1 MLILQCLLRI
11 PQTRCENEVRFWNND
26 ELHLFFFSFVVI
38 YGYLLQH
45 PHYLLKSP
53 MKIPMKSHVF
63 FWSSQPGPWLLF
75 CRQTQDGS
83 KPSLRGVWPRS
94 STCACV
100 TARGWHLSCRGVI
113 MKQFE
118 TGGMSSCFSVFLIGS
133 INIYMDVS
141 FQIDEHR

>member
-63 FWSSQPGPWLLF
+63 FLIFSARTMAVILSPNSGWFKAQFAGRLAKKQYL
-75 CRQTQDGS
+75 CLCHGS
-83 KPSLRGVWPRS
+83 GVAPQLQGGDHETIWNRWDVVMFFRIS
-94 STCACV
+94 HRIHKHLYGCV
-100 TARGWHLSCRGVI
+100 
-113 MKQFE
+113 
-118 TGGMSSCFSVFLIGS
+118 FS
-133 INIYMDVS
+133 N
-141 FQIDEHR
+141 RWT